1 VQPGIRAGDPFTDTL
16 GGVSDA
22 GATSRSTDGP
32 APAGIV
38 LGDFTAP
45 LAEIDALAARFVQ
58 LAADDFAGYCPI
70 YERIALEIADD
81 EASLSLLFEVAPVG
95 RTPILALAAVHDL
108 VLRDPSSPLAAV
120 YAGRSD
126 ADAWPLFRQVLHD
139 ERAAVVERMR
149 TRSIQTNEVGRAAA
163 LAPAFSWVRA
173 GALAAGDDR
182 PLALVEVGPSAG
194 LNLLLDQFAIAY
206 ERAGATVA
214 TVGDQGSAVRLRCE
228 LRGPSTPPLQGEMPP
243 IASRTGLDLAPVD
256 VLDDDACRWL
266 AACVWPGVPDR
277 PERLAAAI
285 ALARRD
291 PPTLVAGDAVTD
303 LVPLLDDL
311 GNGVLPVVFSTWAL
325 TYLGREGRTSML
337 GALDAFGAGRDLVM
351 VTAEDPRMTPWV
363 PDLPAAVAAV
373 GDADGDGTATVLGAR
388 TWRAGTTADTVL
400 AVSHPHM
407 RWMAWADEGHG
418 A

>member
-1 VQPGIRAGDPFTDTL
+1 
-16 GGVSDA
+16 
-22 GATSRSTDGP
+22 
-32 APAGIV
+32 V

-45 LAEIDALAARFVQ
+45 LAEIDALAARFAQ

-126 ADAWPLFRQVLHD
+126 ADAWPLFRQLLHD
-139 ERAAVVERMR
+139 DRSAVVERMR
-149 TRSIQTNEVGRAAA
+149 ARSIQTNEVGRAAA

-206 ERAGATVA
+206 ERTGATVA
-214 TVGDQGSAVRLRCE
+214 TVGDEGSPVRLRCE
-228 LRGPSTPPLQGEMPP
+228 LRGPSTPPLPGEMPP

-311 GNGVLPVVFSTWAL
+311 GDDVLPVVFSTWAL
-325 TYLGREGRTSML
+325 TYLGRDGRASML
-337 GALDAFGAGRDLVM
+337 RALDAFGAERDLVM

-363 PDLPAAVAAV
+363 PGLPAAVATE

-388 TWRAGTTADTVL
+388 TWRAGTTADAVL

-407 RWMAWADEGHG
+407 RWMAWADEGNG